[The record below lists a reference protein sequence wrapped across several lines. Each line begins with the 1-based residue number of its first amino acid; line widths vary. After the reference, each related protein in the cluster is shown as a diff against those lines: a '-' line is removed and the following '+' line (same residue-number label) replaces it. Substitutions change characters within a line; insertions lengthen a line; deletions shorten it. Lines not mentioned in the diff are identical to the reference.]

1 MATNILL
8 DAMRKKQ
15 TQSQQAASSG
25 IGRSIDSQ
33 QEAWSQSL
41 RDQPSTF
48 KAQSLETED
57 TTPKTTNPLLTFT
70 DDWKK
75 QQEEKSK
82 PKKKG
87 LFGITIPDG
96 SENPWDY
103 DATANIIDTSVP
115 ATPKVE
121 EPKPA
126 EPEQPKSK
134 PLEYSD
140 AFLKQEEQKDA
151 WSPTWEN
158 TQPAPKTDWK
168 DVGNRA
174 WNTVKGAGKQ
184 IGSSFTNTLGT
195 YFDFMGENGF
205 ASNLAAGQMRQNA
218 LANPFLIADEDY
230 QSMIGDV
237 EREGDATVKQ
247 AANDVFK
254 IADDLGESAQ
264 ADINAAKDGLSKFGQ
279 AGIDIGTNIIQMG
292 SDAALGWLTGGSSL
306 IPLALRVFGQS
317 AQEARQE
324 GASTNQQVAYA
335 LTNTGIEILTEK
347 MADGLAGIY
356 GKGAADEVA
365 EETIRRLAQSDTG
378 RTLLRFLYGAH
389 SEGFEEVVSDLL
401 NPYAKMIY
409 NDKSFAETFGDG
421 YDPSEILYD
430 YLIGAALGGLGGTV
444 NTIKGGNVKANA
456 ALAGTDAVQ
465 QMLTNAGLNSDTAM
479 RLAPIVEKATSG
491 EELTKR
497 EKNALLEFRNREDVA
512 AGSSEAVNILN
523 EVLAAQGVETPAT
536 PVGQSPSKTA
546 QLETALDTAEQNQVN
561 ANVET
566 AAPAEE
572 AGKDVSKRA
581 RLETELDTAQENQ
594 TPPAPLEYEG
604 GSSDDVMN
612 NVAAAIEAGNSIQ
625 NAIQPFISMI
635 RNMTDE
641 ALRKFKQTGLNDYIA
656 ESFASLEH
664 EAGARQAET
673 ALADAV
679 TQELN
684 SRDGA
689 VLENGRTYTPQEMLQ
704 IFNKANKIPA
714 LSDLAQ
720 KVFAVAEKLGIT
732 GDVTTE
738 TPYVGVYD
746 DMHRSPTSIA
756 INPNILNGLTDAGRA
771 QTVLHEYIHGVTSYI
786 MTEVNKYSAL
796 FNGDTENAPDW
807 YKQNV
812 TPEMEQAV
820 KTIFDVY
827 TQLSN
832 DPTFRPHEKGT
843 FSLEPTER
851 DTGHFYAAENPY
863 EMIAELSDP
872 NFRSY
877 LQGKNLWQTIVDAI
891 KKLFGITS
899 DNALDT
905 LSTSLDYILSNASTE
920 AFNQYGTDITQSDFE
935 RAAHTTTDVTE
946 NPLVN
951 SVENNT
957 TEQAEQ
963 NENPLLTS
971 TGVTPLTQTN
981 NGVNP
986 NKAAR
991 IETELD
997 RRSERIAEIRQEIA
1011 DLEQQ
1016 APSAE
1021 RDAEIRNLIE
1031 EQTSLEN
1038 GETAEEAT
1046 TQEPSENAAESQ
1058 EVSGNENIP
1067 AESEENLKND
1077 LEGNAAEETSQQT
1090 ATEGNAG
1097 TATEDEAGSQAN
1109 TEQQNAPSEPF
1120 IPKVNQE
1127 AQGGKTRVSETSTNT
1142 LANVAEQNGGTQAP
1156 ITYLTQTEAQT
1167 LNEAMNRVDT
1177 NMVEEMN
1184 GLSSKETWTA
1194 TDIDTALTIQSRIMF
1209 DAVKSG
1215 DYSAAEAWAKVVQQH
1230 GTEAARALQAL
1241 GKWARTGSAAYADA
1255 INQIDKADNLTDEQ
1269 KTNLKKQVGEFAQQY
1284 DSVEDGD
1291 FDGLISLILK
1301 QNGVRKTGTFA
1312 DGNFEKILRKIKDY
1326 NWLKEYALRQLM
1338 SIPADYTDTATF
1350 AQKAKTWQV
1359 NSQLTRL
1366 GTFFRNLGG
1375 NASFG
1380 VLDIFSQ
1387 DGFGYAIDSLL
1398 SKITGRKE
1406 VGFDKGWLSRKARS
1420 AAVDAANKSILEI
1433 AGDVDMGR
1441 DTSKYGT
1448 TSNRTN
1454 KMVGDTQFERFMS
1467 RWEQLLGY
1475 SLNTS
1480 DRFFRGQLEQSYAEA
1495 LQQQVEQGNMTQAE
1509 AEKLAQMMA
1518 DYRLF
1523 QNEGLAAK
1531 FSKGAHNVL
1540 NLFGFGGE
1548 VRGAERQGGFG
1559 LGDLVNP
1566 YPGVPANLAVK
1577 LLEYSPANIAKGG
1590 LEIVK
1595 LIRDA
1600 KNGKTVTGHQ
1610 MQAAMDVAR
1619 GLTGM
1624 GVVALFSA
1632 LAKSGLFRNSDDEED
1647 YDVMTAQGSQGLSG
1661 VQWNLDATVRSLSG
1675 GKADWKDGDTL
1686 MKVSW
1691 LEPINAFMAV
1701 ASLIADEEDDA
1712 DLATKAGDY
1721 MQGAIQAFLD
1731 LPVMENIQNT
1741 VNTFKYATGDN
1752 IFDRAGQGA
1761 AAFAGGALSGM
1772 IPAPISQ
1779 LARVTDDYYRD
1790 TSGITKAEAAVNSL
1804 LNSIPGARNTLPV
1817 KTDNFG
1823 NEKLNEPNA
1832 LLRTLNSFVLP
1843 GAINTFM
1850 QTDVQ
1855 EAVAEVYEA
1864 TGKASVYPDRKGV
1877 KNLSYE
1883 GKQYDLTEEEQKA
1896 YHETAGQKS
1905 EQYISAFINSD
1916 YYDDL
1921 TDEQRAD
1928 IITALNSDA
1937 KDYAKYEYLKG
1948 KKVDADNPETEDQA
1962 AMTALKTLGNK
1973 ANGSFKSGKETDY
1986 ETLDYIVK
1994 NIYPNLTKAEKDA
2007 LNSAGSYGR
2016 YDNMYDCSKVGIDS
2030 KTFEKFLNKAKEI
2043 DKNSHSYTINA
2054 EEYAAYVDK
2063 QKGLT
2068 SAQRSALKDIYKYTT
2083 TLVADTKTY
2092 DKWVNAGLS
2101 YDDAVGFNKKI
2112 DTNGNNSKTN
2122 QEIFAAIEQYAK
2134 DAEMAEKLWEAA
2146 NSSSWSKSGK
2156 SYFQANPSS
2165 KFRSSWSGKTYSTPG
2180 KSSSSS
2186 SSSSSGNPLL
2196 KNWNGGSSSGTSTTS
2211 SGSSS
2216 SGNILLNNWNKG

>member
-1 MATNILL
+1 MAVDNKLLRILSG
-8 DAMRKKQ
+8 KQ
-15 TQSQQAASSG
+15 TQSSQAASSG

-57 TTPKTTNPLLTFT
+57 TAPKTTNPLLTFT

-103 DATANIIDTSVP
+103 DATNNIIDTSVP

-151 WSPTWEN
+151 WQPTWSN
-158 TQPAPKTDWK
+158 DKTIMDK
-168 DVGNRA
+168 QEVNEMERA
-174 WNTVKGAGKQ
+174 IATTTGAAKQ
-184 IGSSFTNTLGT
+184 YGSGMVNLYGTTAAGLNELGQTLGGNT
-195 YFDFMGENGF
+195 NEY
-205 ASNLAAGQMRQNA
+205 AGWA
-218 LANPFLIADEDY
+218 TDPISSA
-230 QSMIGDV
+230 MIPHEQDPAYY
-237 EREGDATVKQ
+237 EREKKYTDTVQ
-247 AANDVFK
+247 AV
-254 IADDLGESAQ
+254 ADSLSESAA
-264 ADINAAKDGLSKFGQ
+264 ADLEKAKQGLSKVGQ
-279 AGIDIGTNIIQMG
+279 FGIDVATNMIQMG
-292 SDAALGWLTGGSSL
+292 FDAGLAALTGGGS
-306 IPLALRVFGQS
+306 ALLPMFLRSTGS
-317 AQEARQE
+317 AEQEARQA
-324 GASTNQQVAYA
+324 GATTWEQIFSGNVSG
-335 LTNTGIEILTEK
+335 GIEALTEK
-347 MADGLAGIY
+347 AFDGLAGIY
-356 GKGAADEVA
+356 GKGAADEIT
-365 EETIRRLAQSDTG
+365 EEAIRKLSKTDIGRSALRLIG
-378 RTLLRFLYGAH
+378 GMVE
-389 SEGFEEVVSDLL
+389 EGGEEVLSDLL
-401 NPYAKMIY
+401 NPFVKTIY
-409 NDKSFAETFGDG
+409 NNKSLLDN
-421 YDPSEILYD
+421 YKDLDPSEILYD
-430 YLIGAALGGLGGTV
+430 FIIGAAVSGATTGGANIATKGEINRAAN
-444 NTIKGGNVKANA
+444 NTLA
-456 ALAGTDAVQ
+456 ATDAVE
-465 QMLTNAGLNSDTAM
+465 NALAAEGVDAFTAEQI
-479 RLAPIVEKATSG
+479 APTVEKALNG
-491 EELTKR
+491 EELTSK
-497 EKNALLEFRNREDVA
+497 EKNILMEIRNREDVA
-512 AGSSEAVNILN
+512 AGSPQVENFLN
-523 EVLAAQGVETPAT
+523 EVLTAQGVETAT
-536 PVGQSPSKTA
+536 PVGQSTSKAA

-566 AAPAEE
+566 TAPAEE
-572 AGKDVSKRA
+572 VGRDVSKRA
-581 RLETELDTAQENQ
+581 RLETELDTAEPS
-594 TPPAPLEYEG
+594 T
-604 GSSDDVMN
+604 S
-612 NVAAAIEAGNSIQ
+612 
-625 NAIQPFISMI
+625 
-635 RNMTDE
+635 
-641 ALRKFKQTGLNDYIA
+641 
-656 ESFASLEH
+656 
-664 EAGARQAET
+664 
-673 ALADAV
+673 
-679 TQELN
+679 
-684 SRDGA
+684 
-689 VLENGRTYTPQEMLQ
+689 
-704 IFNKANKIPA
+704 
-714 LSDLAQ
+714 
-720 KVFAVAEKLGIT
+720 
-732 GDVTTE
+732 TTE
-738 TPYVGVYD
+738 
-746 DMHRSPTSIA
+746 
-756 INPNILNGLTDAGRA
+756 
-771 QTVLHEYIHGVTSYI
+771 
-786 MTEVNKYSAL
+786 
-796 FNGDTENAPDW
+796 ENA
-807 YKQNV
+807 
-812 TPEMEQAV
+812 
-820 KTIFDVY
+820 
-827 TQLSN
+827 L
-832 DPTFRPHEKGT
+832 
-843 FSLEPTER
+843 L
-851 DTGHFYAAENPY
+851 AA
-863 EMIAELSDP
+863 
-872 NFRSY
+872 
-877 LQGKNLWQTIVDAI
+877 
-891 KKLFGITS
+891 
-899 DNALDT
+899 
-905 LSTSLDYILSNASTE
+905 
-920 AFNQYGTDITQSDFE
+920 
-935 RAAHTTTDVTE
+935 
-946 NPLVN
+946 
-951 SVENNT
+951 
-957 TEQAEQ
+957 
-963 NENPLLTS
+963 
-971 TGVTPLTQTN
+971 TGVTPTTETN
-981 NGVNP
+981 RGVNP
-986 NKAAR
+986 NKSAQ

-997 RRSERIAEIRQEIA
+997 KRSERIAEIQQEIS

-1031 EQTSLEN
+1031 EQTALEN
-1038 GETAEEAT
+1038 GEVVEEAT
-1046 TQEPSENAAESQ
+1046 AQESSENAVESQ

-1077 LEGNAAEETSQQT
+1077 LEGNTAEETSQQT
-1090 ATEGNAG
+1090 ATEENAG
-1097 TATEDEAGSQAN
+1097 TATENEAGSQAN

-1120 IPKVNQE
+1120 VPTVNQE

-1142 LANVAEQNGGTQAP
+1142 LTNVAEQNGGTQAP

-1177 NMVEEMN
+1177 NMVGEMN
-1184 GLSSKETWTA
+1184 GLASKETWTA

-1291 FDGLISLILK
+1291 FDSLISLILK

-1454 KMVGDTQFERFMS
+1454 KMVGGTQFERFMS

-1600 KNGKTVTGHQ
+1600 KNGKTVTGQQ

-1647 YDVMTAQGSQGLSG
+1647 YDVMTAQGAQGLSG

-1691 LEPINAFMAV
+1691 LEPLNAFMAV

-1790 TSGITKAEAAVNSL
+1790 TSGSTKAEAAVNSL

-1877 KNLSYE
+1877 KNLSYD

-1948 KKVDADNPETEDQA
+1948 QKVKADNPETKNQA
-1962 AMTALKTLGNK
+1962 TMTALKTLGNK
-1973 ANGSFKSGKETDY
+1973 ANGSFKSGRETDY

-2112 DTNGNNSKTN
+2112 DTNGNNSKSN

-2156 SYFQANPSS
+2156 SYFKANPSS
-2165 KFRSSWSGKTYSTPG
+2165 KFRSSWSGKTYSTPSSKG
-2180 KSSSSS
+2180 SSSSKS
-2186 SSSSSGNPLL
+2186 TSTNNDLLDILSGKSTGSSSSG
-2196 KNWNGGSSSGTSTTS
+2196 GSSGSSSGTVDNNLLAIL
-2211 SGSSS
+2211 SG
-2216 SGNILLNNWNKG
+2216 KG